1 MKYKHILIV
10 FIIGMI
16 ATTIGAFIKII
27 HWPMSNLILTI
38 GMLLEVISGIL
49 LIIKLVNN
57 KSTTD
62 FLNK

>member
-16 ATTIGAFIKII
+16 TTTIGAFIKIM
-27 HWPMSNLILTI
+27 HWPMSNAILTI

-57 KSTTD
+57 KNTTD